1 MNLIKSPP
9 IDGLFFNKN
18 YSLTIKKGGKMG
30 VYPSDDP
37 KIVRFT
43 TNLGIVLE
51 LCKTGLCLE
60 DDCTG
65 IFMSRPELPIRIYP
79 ELLDFFDVNPLSSEE
94 KKFAFFVGKRLIL
107 REIRGDDEVLQIVD
121 KQYNMLELKMK
132 PDIDGIFRRMKLVH
146 IKKKMTNKGHY
157 NAKKGI

>member
-1 MNLIKSPP
+1 MTLIKSPP
-9 IDGLFFNKN
+9 DDGLFFNKN

-30 VYPSDDP
+30 MYPSNDP
-37 KIVRFT
+37 KIVEFT
-43 TNLGIVLE
+43 TNLGRVFV

-79 ELLDFFDVNPLSSEE
+79 ELLDFFDVIPLASEE
-94 KKFAFFVGKRLIL
+94 KKFSFFVGKRLIL

-132 PDIDGIFRRMKLVH
+132 SDVDGILRRKKLVH
-146 IKKKMTNKGHY
+146 IKKQ
-157 NAKKGI
+157 I